1 MVVISKE
8 PCALLN
14 GSFAL
19 PGGTFFHSCEKRQK
33 HFYGTFR
40 PSSGIPRIAGVPAV
54 YFLTSRYSWY
64 TSFQISAFSSINR
77 GSLLVPWS
85 LG

>member
-8 PCALLN
+8 LCALLN

-33 HFYGTFR
+33 HSYGTFR
-40 PSSGIPRIAGVPAV
+40 PLGIPRITEVPAA